1 MADGKRETVET
12 GERRGPDITRMF
24 AGMPWGTIIAA
35 VVVLA
40 IVVVGAIF
48 GPRLFGRDEAAA
60 PPDASND
67 PSLNI
72 PGVVREDYPAG
83 NHVNADQRVA
93 YDQTP
98 PFGGAHDA
106 VWAACTGIVYPTA
119 IRNENAVHSLEHG
132 AVWITYDPERLT
144 AEQIDGLAVMVEGQ
158 PYTLMS
164 PYPGQ
169 DTPLSVQSWGH
180 QLKLQDPQDRRL
192 VEFIEALRLNES
204 AYPEPGASCASPY
217 FDIDNPP
224 PLDPSPPG
232 PDAVPVK
239 G

>member
-1 MADGKRETVET
+1 MADGKT
-12 GERRGPDITRMF
+12 GESNERRGPDMSRMF
-24 AGMPWGTIIAA
+24 AGMPWGTLIA
-35 VVVLA
+35 VVAVIA
-40 IVVVGAIF
+40 VVVVGAIF
-48 GPRLFGRDEAAA
+48 GPRLLGKDEAA

-67 PSLNI
+67 ASLKI
-72 PGVVREDYPAG
+72 PGVVRMEYPAG
-83 NHVNADQRVA
+83 NHVNGEQRVA
-93 YDQTP
+93 YDQWP

-106 VWAACTGIVYPTA
+106 VWAACTGIVYPSA

-144 AEQIDGLAVMVEGQ
+144 ADQVDGLSAMVEGQ

-164 PYPGQ
+164 PYPGM
-169 DTPLSVQSWGH
+169 DSPLSVQSWGH
-180 QLKLQDPQDRRL
+180 QLKLEDPQDKRL

-224 PLDPSPPG
+224 PFDPSPPG